1 MAWVETL
8 ERRQLLAAATWQV
21 VFVDPG
27 RGLSSFYPVL
37 TEFIQRAG
45 DEWATLIPGP
55 GATLRVTVNLWP
67 GAAGPEGRITARS
80 IDTTPVRGNL
90 FDQTATARLRYGDA
104 PRPGGDIEIGV
115 EPAFL
120 QNVLWFDPSP
130 AERHTP
136 AVPVPAG
143 RVDAYSALLHE
154 LGHAFFWNGFR
165 NPVTGSLLG
174 AEQSVFDSLVTI
186 EPGGQPFFNGPNTLA
201 LLGAPLPLT
210 QGNLY
215 HIGNAGGRG
224 AELVPSQLM
233 NGVEFSFGKR
243 YFLSDLD
250 RAVVSDLL
258 EAGQRPPPAPPPPP
272 PPPPPVDTGR
282 FITLTGRAA
291 ASYVASNG
299 TSVLV
304 SLRGPGQVTL
314 RFAPETPPAADP
326 IALELVGTTR
336 ATTLTLTSPAAVV
349 LGGLDLTAP
358 LGAFVA
364 PRVNLTGSV
373 QFAGVG
379 RLVVNELVNAAVT
392 VGTAVPLTQVTVA
405 AGFDSFLNLPS
416 VRTLTVGTWLN
427 TGGMAGMLS
436 VRSVGQLNMGTLGGR
451 LTIAEGATRARLN
464 TVTGGE
470 LTFGGK
476 ATLTVAGDV
485 ADATLMAGQFTG
497 TLSARTLTRTRVESA
512 ATMGGLRVSGAASG
526 LTLMAPG
533 GAGAVQVGSL
543 TASTLAIGLAAGAM
557 PPAGFPSAP
566 ATFANPVAQLR
577 GLTVTRGGSFSS
589 TLILAPR
596 IGSVTLQSVNPA
608 NGGDTFGLYADTVG
622 AVRFALPDRP
632 AGLLRATAAPSVFA
646 SGDFRVEVI

>member
-1 MAWVETL
+1 MPRVEPL

-27 RGLSSFYPVL
+27 RGLSSFYPAL

-45 DEWATLIPGP
+45 DEWAALIPGP
-55 GATLRVTVNLWP
+55 GAMLRVTVNLWP

-115 EPAFL
+115 EPAYL

-130 AERHTP
+130 ADRRSP

-186 EPGGQPFFNGPNTLA
+186 APGGEPLFNGPNTVA
-201 LLGAPLPLT
+201 LLGDPLPLT
-210 QGNLY
+210 RGNLY

-224 AELVPSQLM
+224 AELVASQLM

-272 PPPPPVDTGR
+272 PPPPPDTGR

-291 ASYVASNG
+291 ASYIASNG

-304 SLRGPGQVTL
+304 SLKGPGQVTL

-326 IALELVGTTR
+326 IAIELVGTTR
-336 ATTLTLTSPAAVV
+336 ATTLTLTSSAAVV

-358 LGAFVA
+358 LGAFLA

-373 QFAGVG
+373 QFAGLG

-392 VGTAVPLTQVTVA
+392 VGSAVPLTQVTVA
-405 AGFDSFLNLPS
+405 AGFDSFLSLPS
-416 VRTLTVGTWLN
+416 VRTLSVGTWLN
-427 TGGMAGMLS
+427 TAGMAGMLS
-436 VRSVGQLNMGTLGGR
+436 VQSAGQLTVGTLGGR
-451 LTIAEGATRARLN
+451 LSIAEGTTRARLT
-464 TVTGGE
+464 TVNGGE

-476 ATLTVAGDV
+476 ATLTVTGDV
-485 ADATLMAGQFTG
+485 NDATLAAGQFTG
-497 TLSARTLTRTRVESA
+497 TLTTRTLTRTRVESA
-512 ATMGGLRVSGAASG
+512 ATMGGLRVSGAVSG
-526 LTLMAPG
+526 LTLMAPQ

-543 TASTLAIGLAAGAM
+543 TASTLAIGLAAGSM

-566 ATFANPVAQLR
+566 ATFANPGAQLR
-577 GLTVTRGGSFSS
+577 GLTVSRGGSFSS
-589 TLILAPR
+589 TLIVAPR

-622 AVRFALPDRP
+622 PVRFALPDRP
-632 AGLLRATAAPSVFA
+632 AGLVRATAAPSVFA
-646 SGDFRVEVI
+646 SGDFRVEVV